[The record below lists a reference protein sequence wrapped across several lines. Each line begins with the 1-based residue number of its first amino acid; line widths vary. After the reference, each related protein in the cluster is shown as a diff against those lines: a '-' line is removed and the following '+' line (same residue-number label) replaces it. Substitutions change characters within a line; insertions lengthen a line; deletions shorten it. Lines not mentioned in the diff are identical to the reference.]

1 LENAL
6 AKRFIYAVDVV
17 EEEPTTFQKSD
28 AQHAAMERQP
38 RLGAILGRLKISIRK
53 ESAKNIL
60 DV

>member
-6 AKRFIYAVDVV
+6 AKRFTYVVDVV

-28 AQHAAMERQP
+28 VQHAAMECQP
-38 RLGAILGRLKISIRK
+38 LLGAILGRLKISIRK
-53 ESAKNIL
+53 ESAKNVL